1 MKKQLFFSL
10 SLMVVV
16 GLFFSAGSAK
26 AQDVQTPTVTP
37 AVTPTGAV
45 SLPDTTQANPVVE
58 QTTPEA
64 ALTELPMC
72 KPGVYLI
79 SPVDCFLSGP
89 AKALTDLAHK
99 GLFLPLRPL
108 QALKPD
114 AGLVLLDKQYAKLN
128 LIYPSQATFYPNG
141 ESAEAGINWLRQ
153 MQPGQLQYLSY
164 KSAAVINKHNYVI
177 TDKGE
182 WVRASPTKYASFQ
195 GLLFDRQLIND
206 FGWIVDATSPR
217 IAPNYNAK
225 TLPEKLT
232 REMVV
237 QVYDKVEAGAI
248 TWYMIGL
255 GRWVENR
262 YIRVVDVNAAAPNGV
277 DNNRWIEVN
286 LLQQILTVHDN
297 GKLVFATLIATGMGP
312 NYYTRPGLFK
322 VTEKKPF
329 ETMTGAF
336 ETGKVDYYFL
346 QDVPWTMYFDQKRAL
361 HGAYWRAMF
370 GFPQS
375 HGCVNISIGDSH
387 WLYDWANIGD
397 WVYVWDPSN
406 KTPTDPAFYGAGGA

>member
-1 MKKQLFFSL
+1 L
-10 SLMVVV
+10 
-16 GLFFSAGSAK
+16 
-26 AQDVQTPTVTP
+26 
-37 AVTPTGAV
+37 
-45 SLPDTTQANPVVE
+45 AN
-58 QTTPEA
+58 
-64 ALTELPMC
+64 
-72 KPGVYLI
+72 
-79 SPVDCFLSGP
+79 
-89 AKALTDLAHK
+89 K

-108 QALKPD
+108 AAVKPD
-114 AGLVLLDKQYAKLN
+114 AGLVLLDKKYAKLN
-128 LIYPSQATFYPNG
+128 LTYPSQATFYPNA
-141 ESAEAGINWLRQ
+141 ESAEAGINWMRQ
-153 MQPGQLQYLSY
+153 MPPGQLQYLSY
-164 KSAAVINKHNYVI
+164 KSATIVNQHNYVI

-182 WVRASPTKYASFQ
+182 WVRASPTKYSSFQ
-195 GLLFDRQLIND
+195 GLLFDRQPIND

-225 TLPEKLT
+225 MLPEKLT
-232 REMVV
+232 REMIV
-237 QVYDKVEAGAI
+237 QVYDKVEVGAI

-262 YIRVVDVNAAAPNGV
+262 YIRVVDVHAAVPNGV

-286 LLQQILTVHDN
+286 LLQQTLIVHDN
-297 GKLVFATLIATGMGP
+297 GKLVFATLIATGMAP
-312 NYYTRPGLFK
+312 YYTRPGLFK

-370 GFPQS
+370 GFQQS

-387 WLYDWANIGD
+387 WLYDWANVGD
-397 WVYVWDPSN
+397 WVYVWDPSG
-406 KTPTDPAFYGAGGA
+406 KTPTDPALYGLGGA